1 MASRFQNMFRSPRK
15 INIPPVAVLG
25 LGRFGTSLAH
35 ELIDHGVEV
44 LGVDPNPRQV
54 QDMAETLTQAVV
66 ADTTDPQALRQLGIA
81 EFDRVVVGIGTNLE
95 TSILTAANVV
105 DLNVREVWA
114 KADSDS
120 HARILRK
127 IGVTQVVRPEFDTG
141 KRVAHLLGGR
151 IQDYAAFAKT
161 YAMVKLAPPAFM
173 VGKPLDNQALWKQ
186 HHVHVVACYSPQ
198 HGWQPMTDGA
208 VAKPDDVLLIGGDPN
223 DLELIGEL

>member
-1 MASRFQNMFRSPRK
+1 MASRFQNMFRTPRK

-44 LGVDPNPRQV
+44 LGVDSDPRQV

-66 ADTTDPQALRQLGIA
+66 ADTTDPQALKQLGIA
-81 EFDRVVVGIGTNLE
+81 DFNRVVVGIGSNLE
-95 TSILTAANVV
+95 TSILTASNVV

-114 KADSDS
+114 KADSES

-127 IGVTQVVRPEFDTG
+127 IGCCQVIRPEFDTG
-141 KRVAHLLGGR
+141 KRVAHLLGGK
-151 IQDYAAFAKT
+151 IQDYAAFDKT
-161 YAMVKLAPPAFM
+161 YAMVKLEPPAFL
-173 VGKPLDNQALWKQ
+173 VDRPLNNDALWRD

-198 HGWQPMTDGA
+198 DGWLPMDDGA
-208 VAKPDDVLLIGGDPN
+208 IPKRGDVLLIGGDPA
-223 DLELIGEL
+223 DLENLGQP